1 MGNFTK
7 TDLIASV
14 GAATCLPK
22 GVVEQV
28 LNALID
34 TIRFQTSAGDAVSLR
49 GFGTFEQRKRS
60 ARNGRNPRTGETI
73 SIPASSHLA
82 FRPSKS

>member
-14 GAATCLPK
+14 AAATHQPK
-22 GVVEQV
+22 GDVEQV

-34 TIRFQTSAGDAVSLR
+34 TIRFQTSAGDAVTLR
-49 GFGTFEQRKRS
+49 GFGTFERRS
-60 ARNGRNPRTGETI
+60 RGERNGRNPRTGEVIRIAAT
-73 SIPASSHLA
+73 SHLA
-82 FRPSKS
+82 FRPAKD